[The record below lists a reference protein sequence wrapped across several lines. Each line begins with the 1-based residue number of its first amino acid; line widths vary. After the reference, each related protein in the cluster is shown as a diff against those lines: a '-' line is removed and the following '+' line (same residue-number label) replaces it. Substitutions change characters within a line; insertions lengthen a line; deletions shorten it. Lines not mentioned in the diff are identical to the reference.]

1 MFENY
6 WWLWMAIAA
15 LFIVGEIFT
24 AGFFLLWF
32 GVGAIVAGLLCLAG
46 FKMVWQLAVFVIL
59 STVLFACSRKLG
71 NRVAGKQP
79 GIGADRLVGEECL
92 VLESIDSGANSGL
105 VRRAEEQWRAVS
117 ATGETIAVGR
127 RVKVVVV
134 KGTRLVVSPMEEGG

>member
-15 LFIVGEIFT
+15 VFIVGEIFT

-46 FKMVWQLAVFVIL
+46 FKMVWQLAVFVVL
-59 STVLFACSRKLG
+59 STVLFAWSRKLG
-71 NRVAGKQP
+71 NRMAGKQP
-79 GIGADRLVGEECL
+79 GIGADRLVGEECV
-92 VLESIDSGANSGL
+92 VLESIDGGANSGL
-105 VRRAEEQWRAVS
+105 VRRAEEQWRAMS
-117 ATGETIAVGR
+117 ATGETLAVGR
-127 RVKVVVV
+127 RVKVVEV